1 MSPEPGEVY
10 IVDLGMIA
18 KERPMVVVSR
28 YDPDAS
34 RALSL
39 CSPFTSKNRES
50 PYEVGIGKSSFM
62 REPSWVNVQGT
73 IAVGNEKLLRYIGK
87 LTAEQYLSVK
97 NALRYALDL

>member
-1 MSPEPGEVY
+1 
-10 IVDLGMIA
+10 
-18 KERPMVVVSR
+18 
-28 YDPDAS
+28 
-34 RALSL
+34 
-39 CSPFTSKNRES
+39 
-50 PYEVGIGKSSFM
+50 M